1 MAGKLRSGV
10 KSAIWAQPM
19 ADCGEMSEQATPM
32 ESLPPEGQTDP
43 ELRDQLAHQQ
53 EEILRLRDL
62 LVRKDAEL
70 GAAKG
75 RLAELD
81 DRSQRVANVSE
92 KIESRVPGL
101 GRLIGTAVRLLRSQR
116 H

>member
-1 MAGKLRSGV
+1 
-10 KSAIWAQPM
+10 
-19 ADCGEMSEQATPM
+19 MSEQATSVGPR
-32 ESLPPEGQTDP
+32 PPAEIDDS
-43 ELRDQLAHQQ
+43 ELRAEVERQH

-62 LVRKDAEL
+62 LIHKDAEL

-81 DRSQRVANVSE
+81 DRSQRAAALAA

-101 GRLIGTAVRLLRSQR
+101 GRLLATAVRVLRSQR